1 MNCNLFGE
9 RVEEN
14 LLEGIMLIAVTGM
27 LWCGNGIIFSYAVRK
42 SLNFFAI
49 MAVSTFIG
57 TVLFGI
63 FQSRP
68 TLIFNGS
75 ISRLPELILAMVSS
89 GAIGTIGVIL
99 LQRAMR
105 IGHHGVVWT
114 ISQFAFIFPF
124 LFGVLVHH
132 EPLTGMK
139 QWGILI
145 ILISVL
151 AIGMGDSRQPVR
163 AGGSW
168 IIWFS
173 LSLAA
178 FAVLGIHQTVALV
191 PNFWPNWDDEANLRG
206 FLLNS
211 GFFIS
216 YLIVLLATRGR
227 LDRGTIKLGL
237 LSGIIVFVSPI
248 TLFGAMDVLEKY
260 KMLSMV
266 FPLAVGICIVAF
278 VSYSALFLKERSSS
292 ITLIGVG
299 AGIAGLVLIA
309 I

>member
-1 MNCNLFGE
+1 M
-9 RVEEN
+9 
-14 LLEGIMLIAVTGM
+14 LEGITLIALTGI

-49 MAVSTFIG
+49 MSVSTFIG

-68 TLIFNGS
+68 MLIFNGS
-75 ISRLPELILAMVSS
+75 VARLPELILAMVSS
-89 GAIGTIGVIL
+89 GAIGTLGVIL
-99 LQRAMR
+99 LHRAMR

-114 ISQFAFIFPF
+114 ISQFAFIIPF
-124 LFGVLVHH
+124 LFGVLAHD

-139 QWGILI
+139 QLGIFI

-151 AIGMGDSRQPVR
+151 AIGMGDRREPSR

-178 FAVLGIHQTVALV
+178 FAVLGIHQTVTLV
-191 PNFWPNWDDEANLRG
+191 PNFWPNWDDKANLRG

-216 YLIVLLATRGR
+216 YLIVLIATRGR
-227 LDRGTIKLGL
+227 LDRGTIMLGS
-237 LSGIIVFVSPI
+237 LSGMIVFVSPI
-248 TLFGAMDVLEKY
+248 TLFGAMDIFEKY
-260 KMLSMV
+260 QMLSMV
-266 FPLAVGICIVAF
+266 FPLAVGICILAF
-278 VSYSALFLKERSSS
+278 VSYSALFLKEGSSS

-299 AGIAGLVLIA
+299 AGITGLVLIA